1 MSNYALTQTIVTGS
15 DPRALPEFS
24 AIREEINKANHP
36 SQPELNWKLV
46 ESLALSIFKANG
58 VDLHTA
64 TYYTLARTRNQ
75 GLAGFCEGSELLAA
89 MITHEWDK
97 FWPQGGPART
107 EMLDWF
113 NTRTGNILRQQVS
126 FSENDLPLLYRTE
139 RALQLICD
147 KLQQVELKRQP
158 RVENLLYF
166 VQNTRKRFEPQPGN
180 RTDTA
185 AQTTVRTLV
194 YAPESTASTTAEAV
208 PPLPDL
214 PEMRVEVRGV
224 ANNADNVRQGS
235 TVKGFVAG
243 AACTAVIAAV
253 LWWWQAYPIQRQ
265 LTQVRDTAQGAATAW
280 LASPV
285 LKEYEQYL
293 QQLLDAPPLQPLE
306 TGMQMMRTADTLWPE
321 SLQQQEASRMWSNTL
336 RNRAQASPQMKGWQQ
351 ARQNLRDFA
360 DLMMKKETE
369 KQGFTLSYIKTVTW
383 QAERLLNQETPLEY
397 LLTQYQE
404 TRARKQDTQALE
416 KEINERLDGLLSR
429 WLLLKNTGQ
438 DMATDT
444 RTEPV
449 HPDSLR
455 LRRITMA
462 NPVYL
467 TLNGELQGLISSGC
481 SSMPSIGN
489 KAQIAHQDQIMVMSL
504 SHGLSR
510 AQNVNHQEL
519 TITKPVD
526 KSSPLLGK
534 AISENEC
541 LTCDFVF
548 YRTNRFGI
556 NEPYYKL
563 KLTNARISN
572 IGLTVPHTINDSP
585 GQPEE
590 SVSFTYESINWEHI
604 VAGTSA
610 YSLWSERIF

>member
-1 MSNYALTQTIVTGS
+1 MVAGVS
-15 DPRALPEFS
+15 D
-24 AIREEINKANHP
+24 
-36 SQPELNWKLV
+36 
-46 ESLALSIFKANG
+46 
-58 VDLHTA
+58 T
-64 TYYTLARTRNQ
+64 
-75 GLAGFCEGSELLAA
+75 
-89 MITHEWDK
+89 
-97 FWPQGGPART
+97 
-107 EMLDWF
+107 
-113 NTRTGNILRQQVS
+113 
-126 FSENDLPLLYRTE
+126 
-139 RALQLICD
+139 
-147 KLQQVELKRQP
+147 
-158 RVENLLYF
+158 
-166 VQNTRKRFEPQPGN
+166 
-180 RTDTA
+180 TA
-185 AQTTVRTLV
+185 A
-194 YAPESTASTTAEAV
+194 YAS
-208 PPLPDL
+208 
-214 PEMRVEVRGV
+214 
-224 ANNADNVRQGS
+224 Q
-235 TVKGFVAG
+235 
-243 AACTAVIAAV
+243 
-253 LWWWQAYPIQRQ
+253 
-265 LTQVRDTAQGAATAW
+265 DTAQGAATAW

-416 KEINERLDGLLSR
+416 KEINERLDGLLPLATAEKYR
-429 WLLLKNTGQ
+429 TGYGNGYQ
-438 DMATDT
+438 N
-444 RTEPV
+444 RTCPS
-449 HPDSLR
+449 DSLR

-526 KSSPLLGK
+526 KSSPSGQGH
-534 AISENEC
+534 
-541 LTCDFVF
+541 
-548 YRTNRFGI
+548 FG
-556 NEPYYKL
+556 E
-563 KLTNARISN
+563 
-572 IGLTVPHTINDSP
+572 
-585 GQPEE
+585 
-590 SVSFTYESINWEHI
+590 
-604 VAGTSA
+604 
-610 YSLWSERIF
+610 

>member
-1 MSNYALTQTIVTGS
+1 MG
-15 DPRALPEFS
+15 
-24 AIREEINKANHP
+24 
-36 SQPELNWKLV
+36 
-46 ESLALSIFKANG
+46 
-58 VDLHTA
+58 
-64 TYYTLARTRNQ
+64 
-75 GLAGFCEGSELLAA
+75 
-89 MITHEWDK
+89 
-97 FWPQGGPART
+97 
-107 EMLDWF
+107 
-113 NTRTGNILRQQVS
+113 
-126 FSENDLPLLYRTE
+126 
-139 RALQLICD
+139 
-147 KLQQVELKRQP
+147 
-158 RVENLLYF
+158 
-166 VQNTRKRFEPQPGN
+166 
-180 RTDTA
+180 
-185 AQTTVRTLV
+185 
-194 YAPESTASTTAEAV
+194 
-208 PPLPDL
+208 
-214 PEMRVEVRGV
+214 VRGV
-224 ANNADNVRQGS
+224 ADNADKAKQGD

-243 AACTAVIAAV
+243 AACTAVIASA
-253 LWWWQAYPIQRQ
+253 LWWWQAYPMQQQ
-265 LTQVRDTAQGAATAW
+265 LTQVRDTTQGATTVW

-293 QQLLDAPPLQPLE
+293 QQLLNAPPLQPLE

-404 TRARKQDTQALE
+404 TRTQKQDTQALE

-438 DMATDT
+438 DMATDN
-444 RTEPV
+444 RTCPSN
-449 HPDSLR
+449 SLR

-489 KAQIAHQDQIMVMSL
+489 KAQIAHQDQIMVTSL

-563 KLTNARISN
+563 KLANARLSN
-572 IGLTVPHTINDSP
+572 IGLTIPHTINDSP
-585 GQPEE
+585 GQAEE
-590 SVSFTYESINWEHI
+590 SVSFTYESINWEHS

>member
-416 KEINERLDGLLSR
+416 KEINERLDGLLPLATAEKYR
-429 WLLLKNTGQ
+429 TGYGNGYQ
-438 DMATDT
+438 N
-444 RTEPV
+444 RTCPS
-449 HPDSLR
+449 DSLR

-526 KSSPLLGK
+526 KSSP
-534 AISENEC
+534 
-541 LTCDFVF
+541 FW
-548 YRTNRFGI
+548 
-556 NEPYYKL
+556 
-563 KLTNARISN
+563 ARPFRRMN
-572 IGLTVPHTINDSP
+572 V
-585 GQPEE
+585 
-590 SVSFTYESINWEHI
+590 
-604 VAGTSA
+604 
-610 YSLWSERIF
+610 

>member
-1 MSNYALTQTIVTGS
+1 M
-15 DPRALPEFS
+15 
-24 AIREEINKANHP
+24 
-36 SQPELNWKLV
+36 
-46 ESLALSIFKANG
+46 
-58 VDLHTA
+58 DLHTA

-235 TVKGFVAG
+235 TVK
-243 AACTAVIAAV
+243 V
-253 LWWWQAYPIQRQ
+253 LLPVPPVLPLSRQ
-265 LTQVRDTAQGAATAW
+265 YSGGGRRIRYNGSLRKSGIPHREPPPLVG
-280 LASPV
+280 LPV

-369 KQGFTLSYIKTVTW
+369 KQGFTLSYIKTVTG
-383 QAERLLNQETPLEY
+383 RP
-397 LLTQYQE
+397 
-404 TRARKQDTQALE
+404 
-416 KEINERLDGLLSR
+416 
-429 WLLLKNTGQ
+429 
-438 DMATDT
+438 
-444 RTEPV
+444 
-449 HPDSLR
+449 
-455 LRRITMA
+455 
-462 NPVYL
+462 
-467 TLNGELQGLISSGC
+467 NG
-481 SSMPSIGN
+481 
-489 KAQIAHQDQIMVMSL
+489 
-504 SHGLSR
+504 
-510 AQNVNHQEL
+510 
-519 TITKPVD
+519 
-526 KSSPLLGK
+526 
-534 AISENEC
+534 
-541 LTCDFVF
+541 
-548 YRTNRFGI
+548 Y
-556 NEPYYKL
+556 
-563 KLTNARISN
+563 
-572 IGLTVPHTINDSP
+572 
-585 GQPEE
+585 
-590 SVSFTYESINWEHI
+590 
-604 VAGTSA
+604 
-610 YSLWSERIF
+610 